1 MLVLNFNQVE
11 MSIFVEKIRHFVL
24 PRRRLLRRRVV
35 TVVRWR
41 EKPRFKLKRRRRGG
55 AAVVFLTKRQY
66 EVSNIQSIIGDLTYT
81 SHCWRTVFFTA
92 LHVNW

>member
-35 TVVRWR
+35 TAVRWR
-41 EKPRFKLKRRRRGG
+41 EKPRFKLQRRRRGG
-55 AAVVFLTKRQY
+55 RL
-66 EVSNIQSIIGDLTYT
+66 
-81 SHCWRTVFFTA
+81 SHQEA
-92 LHVNW
+92 I